1 MYAWHDHHTPA
12 RVEETPV
19 GIHKADLDVN
29 CYDVISCVPSCH
41 HQTNSACQ
49 DMRGKKCNC
58 GEDIRS
64 TSILRSSHLNM
75 AVIWI
80 HDSIKTSKHQPTN
93 HRWVKTRLG
102 HRALRPPSATVTR
115 LDFRAEA
122 HQRHFAISPP
132 RGRSRNSESFRFVV
146 KSEGRE
152 STNDSATACKPAAS
166 GLVCDRRRR
175 RSSRSAAK
183 VEPAADDRRRLY
195 CGRNT
200 VGGEI

>member
-93 HRWVKTRLG
+93 HRWVK
-102 HRALRPPSATVTR
+102 H
-115 LDFRAEA
+115 
-122 HQRHFAISPP
+122 
-132 RGRSRNSESFRFVV
+132 
-146 KSEGRE
+146 
-152 STNDSATACKPAAS
+152 DSATELSAHPVQRS
-166 GLVCDRRRR
+166 RDLTFERRRTNDI
-175 RSSRSAAK
+175 S
-183 VEPAADDRRRLY
+183 PFHPH
-195 CGRNT
+195 G
-200 VGGEI
+200 VGHGIVRVSDSL